1 MNIQTCR
8 LPDKSAELHLL
19 MLYESY
25 FPKEYHPSENQP
37 HVNRRNG
44 INMGKGEDV
53 GEGYH
58 ER

>member
-1 MNIQTCR
+1 
-8 LPDKSAELHLL
+8 

-25 FPKEYHPSENQP
+25 IPKEYHSSENQP
-37 HVNRRNG
+37 RVNRRNG